1 MHLRVGDIKPPPSVW
16 PPQYPPKRVQGG
28 KGSGG
33 LMDSPRIA
41 QSGFNLRGFPK
52 LFDSLNGVSVITP
65 KYTLA
70 LPGGVRGVRGTFHH
84 PPQQLYHRG
93 TLASN
98 QNQAIKEKNISLY
111 CQIKRV
117 HSLSCRW
124 LPGNF
129 SMAQSCAACSM
140 GINGCLV
147 AQCTLYFICKL
158 QACGVSINSMVT
170 NQSPSED

>member
-1 MHLRVGDIKPPPSVW
+1 
-16 PPQYPPKRVQGG
+16 
-28 KGSGG
+28 
-33 LMDSPRIA
+33 MDSPRIA

-93 TLASN
+93 TLESN
-98 QNQAIKEKNISLY
+98 QNQAIKERNISLY

-129 SMAQSCAACSM
+129 SVAQSCAACSM
-140 GINGCLV
+140 GITGCLV
-147 AQCTLYFICKL
+147 AQCNVSDRLDLQLIWREPDLRFFLRQCQL
-158 QACGVSINSMVT
+158 QAVHLRCLVLVQCNEVHCSAVQCSSLM
-170 NQSPSED
+170 